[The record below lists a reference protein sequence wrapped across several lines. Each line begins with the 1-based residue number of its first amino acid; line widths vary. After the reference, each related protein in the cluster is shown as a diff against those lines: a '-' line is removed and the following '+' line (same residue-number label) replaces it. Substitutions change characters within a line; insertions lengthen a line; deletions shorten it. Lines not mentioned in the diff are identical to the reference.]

1 MKPLGE
7 PKFNILYLIH
17 IILELNVLQII
28 IGKLKWSK
36 WGKLE
41 KEEKK
46 KLKTRAWL
54 SYFPNMIW
62 VACL

>member
-28 IGKLKWSK
+28 IGKLK
-36 WGKLE
+36 
-41 KEEKK
+41 
-46 KLKTRAWL
+46 
-54 SYFPNMIW
+54 
-62 VACL
+62 